1 MDPRNEKNWNLAG
14 GPADRLLGA
23 ATEFLEREDDLTVL
37 GTAGGHAAALAQVRA
52 LGPKVILLDPSS
64 PGMGGLGVIRIY
76 KGLLPDVKVIVLT
89 LMDSN
94 TYRRASWWRGAND
107 FVSKATL
114 VTDLLPAIRRVNQ
127 IGGPAEDSAGQYAP
141 RESPDRLET

>member
-1 MDPRNEKNWNLAG
+1 MDPRNEKIGILLVDQQTG
-14 GPADRLLGA
+14 FLGA

-94 TYRRASWWRGAND
+94 TYRRASLVAGAND

-114 VTDLLPAIRRVNQ
+114 VTDLLPAIQRVNQ
-127 IGGPAEDSAGQYAP
+127 IGGPAEDSAGQIRAAGIAGP
-141 RESPDRLET
+141 S

>member
-1 MDPRNEKNWNLAG
+1 MSCKTAIRLVGVARNQANG
-14 GPADRLLGA
+14 FPARL
-23 ATEFLEREDDLTVL
+23 L

-94 TYRRASWWRGAND
+94 TYRRASLVAGAND

-127 IGGPAEDSAGQYAP
+127 IGGPAEDSAGQIRAAGIAGP
-141 RESPDRLET
+141 S